1 MNVFDRLEAW
11 LDNVPTKAKKA
22 MNRLIVNGT
31 TYEVKGR
38 NIRVKRSTVLV
49 DGVTVVDG
57 LSGTVK
63 IEFQGDLASLDCNTA
78 TINGDVNGDV
88 DANSLTVTGDVAG
101 DIDCTSIKCGDV
113 GGDVDG
119 ATVTCGKVRGDVD
132 AMQVK
137 RVVKK

>member
-1 MNVFDRLEAW
+1 
-11 LDNVPTKAKKA
+11 
-22 MNRLIVNGT
+22 MNRLRVNGT
-31 TYEVKGR
+31 EYLVKGNR
-38 NIRVKRSTVLV
+38 VSVKRRRVYV
-49 DGVTVVDG
+49 NNQCVTEE

-63 IEFQGDLASLDCNTA
+63 IEFQGDLAHLDCNTA
-78 TINGDVNGDV
+78 IVHGDVNGDV

-101 DIDCTSIKCGDV
+101 DVDCTSIKCRDV

-119 ATVTCGKVRGDVD
+119 TTVTCGKVRGDVD

>member
-1 MNVFDRLEAW
+1 MNIFDRLETW
-11 LDNVPTKAKKA
+11 LDDIPIKLKAA

-31 TYEVKGR
+31 EYLVKGN
-38 NIRVKRSTVLV
+38 NISVKRRRVYV
-49 DGVTVVDG
+49 NNQCVTDE

-63 IEFQGDLASLDCNTA
+63 IEFQGDLAHLDCNTA
-78 TINGDVNGDV
+78 IVHGDVNGDV

-101 DIDCTSIKCGDV
+101 DVDCTSIKCRDV

-119 ATVTCGKVRGDVD
+119 TSVTCGKVRGDVD
-132 AMQVK
+132 AMTVK